1 MKKNS
6 CTPINPRKYSCYGRK
21 KIHSRNLTT
30 KKKKSCGSKIPLP
43 PPITFLMVR
52 PLPTHIYIIQKL
64 KNYHS
69 LLHDKLEIDKAE
81 WTKTKIHKTP
91 LKPNYNIIQQL
102 ILKTLFFKHYGLLS
116 TAGNPNHLL
125 SLCSLSVIIEVKVLL
140 RIHVPSLYE
149 IIVIQCLIVSELAQ
163 RIVLFDK
170 LSFLDTLQFTLQ
182 I

>member
-1 MKKNS
+1 MLLLWAKNQVKSKILVSKLFLVEKSRSTLSKLLFYRLKALPFLNFRVFSLSYNKNLHLNNEGNSTKKNSRKGKLNEKNS
-6 CTPINPRKYSCYGRK
+6 CTPINPRKYSSYGRK

-81 WTKTKIHKTP
+81 WTKRKIHKTP
-91 LKPNYNIIQQL
+91 LKPNYNIIQ
-102 ILKTLFFKHYGLLS
+102 
-116 TAGNPNHLL
+116 
-125 SLCSLSVIIEVKVLL
+125 
-140 RIHVPSLYE
+140 
-149 IIVIQCLIVSELAQ
+149 
-163 RIVLFDK
+163 
-170 LSFLDTLQFTLQ
+170 
-182 I
+182 